1 MSEAPTQPPTPAQQP
16 APQGAAATMSIDE
29 FRRVQLVIGEV
40 KEVAEH
46 PNASKLLLLKV
57 DLGAEGG
64 VRQLVAG
71 IKGHYEPA
79 QLMGR
84 RVVVVANLAPATIRG
99 QTSQGMILAATA
111 PDGAPVLLGI
121 EQSLP
126 AGSKIR

>member
-1 MSEAPTQPPTPAQQP
+1 
-16 APQGAAATMSIDE
+16 MSIDE